1 MKMNKF
7 GYMEEYGFE
16 QLTLFQDKNT
26 GLKAITCIHSTV
38 LGPALGGSRFW
49 MYEDEEEA
57 IEDALRLA
65 RGMTYK
71 NSMAGLP
78 LGGGKTV
85 IIGDAKELRK
95 DSVKREAFWR
105 SFGRYLEGLNGRYI
119 TAEDVG
125 TTTQDMVYVKMET
138 NHVAGLPGRSGD
150 PSPFTARGTYRS
162 ILACCKHFYGVDSV
176 EGKTVAI
183 QGLGN
188 VASTLCKYL
197 HEGGAK
203 LIVTDID
210 QEKVKDAVEKYNATP
225 VGIDE
230 IYSVECDIYAPCALG
245 ATINDETI
253 PQLKC
258 KIVCGAANNV
268 LKNATIHGKALQDKG
283 IIYAPDYVANAG
295 GVINV
300 AYEQVEGGYNE
311 VAATRDIDMI
321 YGRILEILE
330 KSKATGRL
338 AHEIADEMAE
348 ARIEAIRNTKGINI
362 GNRVV

>member
-1 MKMNKF
+1 MNKF
-7 GYMEEYGFE
+7 DYMEKFDFE
-16 QLTLFQDKNT
+16 QLTLFHDKKT

-38 LGPALGGSRFW
+38 LGPGLGGSRFW
-49 MYEDEEEA
+49 MYDDEEDA

-71 NSMAGLP
+71 NAMAGLP

-85 IIGDAKELRK
+85 IIGDAKELRR

-125 TTTQDMVYVKMET
+125 TTTQDMVYVQMET
-138 NHVAGLPGRSGD
+138 DYVAGLPGRSGD
-150 PSPFTARGTYRS
+150 PSPHTAKGVYKS
-162 ILACCKHFYGVDSV
+162 ILACCKHLYGEENVS
-176 EGKTVAI
+176 GKIVAV

-188 VASTLCKYL
+188 VASPLCKIL
-197 HEGGAK
+197 HQAGAK

-210 QEKVKDAVEKYNATP
+210 QEKVDSIVEQYGATP
-225 VGIDE
+225 VGVDE

-268 LKNATIHGKALQDKG
+268 LKDASVHGKALQDKG
-283 IIYAPDYVANAG
+283 IVYAPDYVVNAG

-300 AYEQVEGGYNE
+300 SHELVEGGYNE
-311 VAATRDIDMI
+311 EAAGRDIDRI
-321 YGRILEILE
+321 YERIMEILE
-330 KSKATGRL
+330 KSKSTGRL
-338 AHEIADEMAE
+338 AHEIADDMAE
-348 ARIEAIRNTKGINI
+348 ARIEAIRNTKGIYT
-362 GNRVV
+362 GKK